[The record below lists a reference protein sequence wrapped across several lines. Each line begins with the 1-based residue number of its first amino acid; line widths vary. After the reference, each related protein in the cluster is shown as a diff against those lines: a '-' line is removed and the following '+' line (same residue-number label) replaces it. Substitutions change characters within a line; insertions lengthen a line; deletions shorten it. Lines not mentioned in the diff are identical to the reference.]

1 MTEIDSTTALTEGA
15 EKFFWNTDD
24 IGPQLSDEQ
33 IDALMSSLNPSRV
46 AKRSQGGQ
54 SLSYLESYDV
64 KATLIRVFGFG
75 GFSAD
80 VIDSHIIQIREFAT
94 HPQHVHERDT
104 KFNKK
109 GDPKTPQVIAQ
120 ATVRLHIPSLGCTYT
135 ETAVGHSQ
143 QGDIGEAC
151 DMALKTAESDALKR
165 AATYL
170 GTQFGLG
177 LYNQGSTA
185 EVVRKIVEPTQAA
198 QLKRVRA
205 NRPDP
210 VAQAAGALQ
219 NALGAT
225 QVQA

>member
-15 EKFFWNTDD
+15 DEVRWESTGLPYFAS
-24 IGPQLSDEQ
+24 LLADEQ
-33 IDALMSSLNPSRV
+33 IDALMSPLNPSRV
-46 AKRSQGGQ
+46 AKRSQGGAQ
-54 SLSYLESYDV
+54 LSYLESYDV

-80 VIDSHIIQIREFAT
+80 VIDSRIIQIREAQT
-94 HPQHVHERDT
+94 HPQHTKRDGT
-104 KFNKK
+104 
-109 GDPKTPQVIAQ
+109 PATPQVIAQ

-143 QGDIGEAC
+143 QFDIGEAC

-225 QVQA
+225 QVQS

>member
-1 MTEIDSTTALTEGA
+1 MTEIDSTTALTAGA
-15 EKFFWNTDD
+15 ENTPWDPKMD
-24 IGPQLSDEQ
+24 FGYPGLSDEQ

-46 AKRSQGGQ
+46 AKRSQGGAQ
-54 SLSYLESYDV
+54 LSYLESYDV

-80 VIDSHIIQIREFAT
+80 VIDSRILQVRETAT
-94 HPQHVHERDT
+94 TPGHVGKDG
-104 KFNKK
+104 K
-109 GDPKTPQVIAQ
+109 DKTPQVIAQ
-120 ATVRLHIPSLGCTYT
+120 ATVRLHIPSLGATYT

-143 QGDIGEAC
+143 QWDIGEAC